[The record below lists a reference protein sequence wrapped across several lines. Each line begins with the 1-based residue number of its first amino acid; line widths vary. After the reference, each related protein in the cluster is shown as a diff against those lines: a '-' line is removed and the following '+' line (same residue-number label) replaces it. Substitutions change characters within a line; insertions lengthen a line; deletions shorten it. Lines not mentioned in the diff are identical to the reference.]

1 MSSTLYQ
8 KAKELLYAEYNC
20 NFIKVKDD
28 KFYAG
33 FATEKLQHSLQ
44 VSGAGNGILLN
55 EPYFSNRS
63 ADFIDITKSA
73 ILLHDIFR
81 FSEIAIYAQTKKRV
95 DHSLEG
101 GKFLQTTADFN
112 DARIVLPVKHHGHMP
127 KDFYEDPAYLAIK
140 DEKFKQDI
148 EHIWFAVRDADKIA
162 NWNLL
167 TSDFD
172 YLKQFWL
179 SHSAD
184 TSPEQ
189 AKISPEVWQ
198 VFANEQIIPRAILKT
213 NADELLGNFSWLFDM
228 NYAYCIKYCSK
239 LNLFAKYKIMFK
251 KLNIA
256 DDVVEQIMQT
266 AKNYVNKKF
275 GL

>member
-1 MSSTLYQ
+1 MTNTLYQ
-8 KAKELLYAEYNC
+8 KAKELLYAEYNR
-20 NFIKVKDD
+20 NFAMIKDEP
-28 KFYAG
+28 FYAG

-44 VSGAGNGILLN
+44 VSGAGNGILQN
-55 EPYFSNRS
+55 EPYFAARS
-63 ADFIDITKSA
+63 ADFIDIAKTA

-81 FSEIAIYAQTKKRV
+81 FSEIAIYAQTKHRV

-101 GKFLQTTADFN
+101 GKFLQNTADFN
-112 DARIVLPVKHHGHMP
+112 DERIVLPVKHHGHMP
-127 KDFYEDPAYLAIK
+127 KDFYEDTVYLAIK
-140 DEKFKQDI
+140 DENLNHDI

-167 TSDFD
+167 ASDFD

-179 SHSAD
+179 SHATD

-256 DDVVEQIMQT
+256 DDVVEQIMQL
-266 AKNYVNKKF
+266 AKNYINKKF
-275 GL
+275 GS